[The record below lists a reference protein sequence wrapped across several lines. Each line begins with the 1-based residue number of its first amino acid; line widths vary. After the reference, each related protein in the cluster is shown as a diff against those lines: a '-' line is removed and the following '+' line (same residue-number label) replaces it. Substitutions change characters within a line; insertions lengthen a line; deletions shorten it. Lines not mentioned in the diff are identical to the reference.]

1 MELDWCLL
9 RVVIIW
15 SIRVNVRDFLGIPN
29 YTVKEM
35 KFVLV
40 LSYLLVFSLL
50 RTCFSLR
57 GYFDLFFSGL

>member
-9 RVVIIW
+9 RVVIIR

-50 RTCFSLR
+50 RTYFSLR